1 MVKIHIPV
9 VDSIHIEIQNTVV
22 LSNRVQYQENGN
34 HLGIAIHYIHIY
46 MYSRVQVT
54 GECMCSSA
62 AIPQSNLNILRP
74 QSPLSTQSINVGKY
88 FLSVLKKKKKKA
100 QPLQAVPHILTQY
113 HHLRLQMFHMT
124 LHHIQHVLV
133 LS

>member
-1 MVKIHIPV
+1 MYFLCSYMVKIHIPV

-22 LSNRVQYQENGN
+22 LSNRFQYQENGN

-54 GECMCSSA
+54 GESMCSSA

-74 QSPLSTQSINVGKY
+74 
-88 FLSVLKKKKKKA
+88 
-100 QPLQAVPHILTQY
+100 
-113 HHLRLQMFHMT
+113 
-124 LHHIQHVLV
+124 
-133 LS
+133 